1 MQLELTKR
9 SIDFLDKAQLIQAKK
24 AEIKNAYFM
33 YSIFC
38 QLGLPRSKQSS
49 STFGRECGKMRL
61 VVDSGFH
68 FLPGKVET
76 TELPFGVAARLLL
89 IYICTYA
96 VQHKTPRINFGSS
109 AAQFLNDLGIISTGG
124 ARGSL
129 TSFKRQMAN
138 LRCCNIECDYFYGTK
153 LLSYCGP
160 IFMETEGSALRG
172 FSWSKELLLN
182 INFYES
188 LVLERNAIPI
198 DGRAVLA
205 LKGSALSLDIY
216 FMLCERLHRA
226 PNAEKILYW
235 KSLRSQFG
243 HEYANTENGKRS
255 FKRNFLKALIKV
267 KLVYPDAN
275 VEPVKKGIIIKK
287 SNPAIPKNDVKSG
300 CA

>member
-1 MQLELTKR
+1 
-9 SIDFLDKAQLIQAKK
+9 
-24 AEIKNAYFM
+24 
-33 YSIFC
+33 
-38 QLGLPRSKQSS
+38 
-49 STFGRECGKMRL
+49 MRL

-109 AAQFLNDLGIISTGG
+109 AAQFLSCLGIRSTGG

-129 TSFKRQMAN
+129 TSFKRQMEN
-138 LRCCNIECDYFYGTK
+138 LRCCNIECDYFYGAK

-160 IFMETEGSALRG
+160 ILKTSGSSALSE
-172 FSWSKELLLN
+172 FSWLNEVNLN
-182 INFYES
+182 IDFYES
-188 LVLERNAIPI
+188 LVLERNAVPI
-198 DGRAVLA
+198 DCRAVLA
-205 LKGSALSLDIY
+205 LKGSALALDVY

-226 PNAEKILYW
+226 PDTEKMLYW
-235 KSLRSQFG
+235 KNLRNQFG

-255 FKRNFLKALIKV
+255 FKRNFLNALLKV

-275 VEPVKKGIIIKK
+275 VEPVRKGIIIKK
-287 SNPAIPKNDVKSG
+287 SKPAIPKNDVKSG
-300 CA
+300 CV